1 MTCSGMDFRLTRS
14 RYLVQVNSCPGRHDA
29 NLRFRGFTSTDLQ
42 CSINPLRYRS
52 VVNFAPRSG
61 AKKNRETTG
70 NTPIIGR
77 HTLGTYGDW
86 SDNPE
91 KPEITMLLKRWL
103 CSKIS
108 ATR

>member
-1 MTCSGMDFRLTRS
+1 M
-14 RYLVQVNSCPGRHDA
+14 
-29 NLRFRGFTSTDLQ
+29 
-42 CSINPLRYRS
+42 
-52 VVNFAPRSG
+52 
-61 AKKNRETTG
+61 NRETTG

-91 KPEITMLLKRWL
+91 KPEITRLLKRWL

>member
-1 MTCSGMDFRLTRS
+1 M
-14 RYLVQVNSCPGRHDA
+14 
-29 NLRFRGFTSTDLQ
+29 
-42 CSINPLRYRS
+42 
-52 VVNFAPRSG
+52 
-61 AKKNRETTG
+61 NRETTG

-86 SDNPE
+86 SDNPG
-91 KPEITMLLKRWL
+91 KPEITILLKRWL